1 MRKKQFLQDWE
12 LIGSLVMGD
21 DNSNKC
27 IDNTEFADGFGFGFD
42 GLELPNDIDS
52 GCIVLE

>member
-1 MRKKQFLQDWE
+1 
-12 LIGSLVMGD
+12 MGD
-21 DNSNKC
+21 DNSNEC

-52 GCIVLE
+52 GCIVLLMNNILVTFYILLQI